1 MVLAG
6 ELQEKEDRNQF
17 LFLISSYQPPT
28 SSTLWPYLLNI
39 VFNLMVI
46 LIEISS
52 PTPTFAG
59 FMAPRTWDITAEMGL
74 WVPPWPPSVLLSLL
88 QIEAPVFFA
97 AEAQGGQSFFQGTA
111 FKQRGRGGGLLERK
125 LGPLP
130 GD

>member
-1 MVLAG
+1 MAILA
-6 ELQEKEDRNQF
+6 EHC
-17 LFLISSYQPPT
+17 
-28 SSTLWPYLLNI
+28 
-39 VFNLMVI
+39 FNLMVI

-59 FMAPRTWDITAEMGL
+59 FMAPGTWDITAEMGL
-74 WVPPWPPSVLLSLL
+74 RVPPRPPSVLLSLL

-97 AEAQGGQSFFQGTA
+97 AEAQGGQSFFQGQPSSNGA
-111 FKQRGRGGGLLERK
+111 GGGGLLERK